1 MEDDLAMEINNVNE
15 QSSVWGAAG
24 GYLYV
29 RRQWHLPQAAYCLWG
44 FRQGQRQYVK
54 IFANLKDMERA
65 QQEAELKNGF
75 SDDFVKNLEGMG
87 ISRDDI
93 EGMGNLQ
100 GVAYQYATDV
110 QEEFSIVK
118 DTTPNMTNSRL
129 YITEKDKKARCK
141 S

>member
-1 MEDDLAMEINNVNE
+1 M
-15 QSSVWGAAG
+15 
-24 GYLYV
+24 
-29 RRQWHLPQAAYCLWG
+29 
-44 FRQGQRQYVK
+44 K

-75 SDDFVKNLEGMG
+75 SDDFVKNLEVMG

-93 EGMGNLQ
+93 EGMRVRIESNGDVAVDGIADSMGNLQ